1 MVGKLAIV
9 EALGESALLLPSR
22 LSAALAANDRLKI
35 RLSLLQEASARAA
48 GARGGPDFAAE
59 RRAVGLDDRDF
70 GELLAGAQALDEQNF
85 CAPGAAKLAEGF
97 GPDLDAMLAPLS
109 LAGAEDAA
117 PLHARL
123 EALRPALPSFPADR
137 IDERDIRA
145 LASARRDGPDSL
157 HLLVMDLHRA
167 LNRLAAATA
176 VEEISG
182 AQCSGLDDFSRDR
195 VRAFMRGLN
204 RTKILAFGHPGLD
217 ATAGMSGRR
226 LIIQNDI
233 GTTDA
238 HVLVVHVEDLTATVT
253 YTDVHRARAKF
264 FIGQFARFP
273 VEWSPLAEK
282 SRRDLAE
289 GEIFYLINAR
299 LDAQSPEKLDAFLEF
314 LGSRLVF
321 LIDWNKARKTLQNF
335 VGKSEAIALLAQAA
349 EANHGH
355 RAFLELGG
363 AELVYEAVRN
373 IGGGRIAYGVP
384 LVAALGEAEC
394 FGFLGQALRACA
406 EGLKDGRS
414 TRLIRDE
421 IQTELA
427 ARLGAAERALLLTAL
442 RHLGL
447 SRLLAG
453 LLDACLSGPRLV
465 PLAER
470 QDLARRAKALEAKA
484 DRLTV
489 EARARHARLRDAA
502 DLGPFIEQIEAAMD
516 CLDEAAFLV
525 SLAAEDADP
534 HFAAPLGA
542 LAQIVVDALG
552 ALISA
557 VEAALLL
564 PEGKRR
570 DAAFALE
577 KIDATLD
584 AERAADLAER
594 AAFAALFSGPPPADA
609 RLPALGLEIA
619 RALEES
625 TDRLAHAA
633 MALRARLLQELSA

>member
-9 EALGESALLLPSR
+9 EALGESALLLPS
-22 LSAALAANDRLKI
+22 LISTALAANDRLKI
-35 RLSLLQEASARAA
+35 RLSLLQEAAARVH
-48 GARGGPDFAAE
+48 GQRGGPDFADE
-59 RRAVGLDDRDF
+59 RRAVGLDDADF
-70 GELLAGAQALDEQNF
+70 GEFLLGARPLDGQIF
-85 CAPGAAKLAEGF
+85 LAPGAEKLALGF
-97 GPDLDAMLAPLS
+97 GEDLDAMLAPLTVAATEDS
-109 LAGAEDAA
+109 AALAERLRNLRQGLPDFAED
-117 PLHARL
+117 RVG
-123 EALRPALPSFPADR
+123 EAQ
-137 IDERDIRA
+137 IRA
-145 LASARRDGPDSL
+145 LADARRDGPDSL

-182 AQCSGLDDFSRDR
+182 AQCSGLDPIARAR
-195 VRAFMRGLN
+195 VRAFMAGLN
-204 RTKILAFGHPGLD
+204 RTKMLAFGHPGLD
-217 ATAGMSGRR
+217 ATAGVSGKT
-226 LIIQNDI
+226 LVIQNDI

-238 HVLVVHVEDLTATVT
+238 HVLVVHVDDLTATVT

-264 FIGQFARFP
+264 FIGQFDGFA

-282 SRRDLAE
+282 SRRDLAQ
-289 GEIFYLINAR
+289 GEVFYLIRAR
-299 LDAQSPEKLDAFLEF
+299 FPAETPEKLDEFLAF

-335 VGKSEAIALLAQAA
+335 VGKAEAIGLLAEAA
-349 EANHGH
+349 RAEDGH

-373 IGGGRIAYGVP
+373 VGAGRIAYGVP
-384 LVAALGEAEC
+384 LEQALGAADC
-394 FGFLGQALRACA
+394 VGFLGQTLRACA
-406 EGLKDGRS
+406 QGLKDGRS

-427 ARLGAAERALLLTAL
+427 ARLGAAERALLMVAL

-447 SRLLAG
+447 TRMLAG
-453 LLDACLSGPRLV
+453 LLDAQFSTPRL
-465 PLAER
+465 PPSAER
-470 QDLARRAKALEAKA
+470 QSLAHRAKTLEAKA
-484 DRLTV
+484 DRLTI
-489 EARARHARLRDAA
+489 EARACCARLRDAQ
-502 DLGPFIEQIEAAMD
+502 DLSVFVEQIEAAMD
-516 CLDEAAFLV
+516 CLDEAAFLA
-525 SLAAEDADP
+525 SLAADDAEP
-534 HFAAPLGA
+534 GFAAPLGA
-542 LAQIVVDALG
+542 LTDIVVEALG
-552 ALISA
+552 ALIA
-557 VEAALLL
+557 ALEAALLL

-577 KIDATLD
+577 KIDATVD
-584 AERAADLAER
+584 AERAADVAER
-594 AAFAALFSGPPPADA
+594 AAFAALFSGPPPFDP

>member
-9 EALGESALLLPSR
+9 EALGESALLLPSL
-22 LSAALAANDRLKI
+22 LSAALSANDRLKI
-35 RLSLLQEASARAA
+35 RLSLLQEAAARAN
-48 GARGGPDFAAE
+48 GQRGGPDFAAE
-59 RRAVGLDDRDF
+59 RRSVGLDDADY
-70 GELLAGAQALDEQNF
+70 GELLAGARPLDGQIF
-85 CAPGAAKLAEGF
+85 VAPGAEKLAQGF
-97 GPDLDAMLAPLS
+97 GPDLDAMLAPLVA
-109 LAGAEDAA
+109 AGAEEAA
-117 PLHARL
+117 SLKHRL
-123 EALRPALPSFPADR
+123 DLLRPSFPAFADDR
-137 IDERDIRA
+137 VAEQEIRA
-145 LASARRDGPDSL
+145 LASARRDGADSL

-182 AQCSGLDDFSRDR
+182 AQCSGLDDVARAR
-195 VRAFMRGLN
+195 VRAFMSGLN

-217 ATAGMSGRR
+217 ATAGMSGKT
-226 LIIQNDI
+226 LVIQNDI

-238 HVLVVHVEDLTATVT
+238 HVLVVHVDDLTASVT

-264 FIGQFARFP
+264 FIAQFSGFA

-282 SRRDLAE
+282 SRRDLAQ
-289 GEIFYLINAR
+289 GEVFYLIHAR
-299 LDAQSPEKLDAFLEF
+299 FPAPDAEKLDAFLAF

-335 VGKSEAIALLAQAA
+335 VGKSEAIALLSDAA
-349 EANHGH
+349 EADHGH

-373 IGGGRIAYGVP
+373 VGAGRIAYGVP
-384 LVAALGEAEC
+384 LEQALGAADC
-394 FGFLGQALRACA
+394 IGFLAQTLRACA
-406 EGLKDGRS
+406 QGLKDGRS

-427 ARLGAAERALLLTAL
+427 ARLGAAERALLMVAL

-447 SRLLAG
+447 TRMLAG
-453 LLDACLSGPRLV
+453 LLDAQFSSPRLP
-465 PLAER
+465 PLRER
-470 QDLARRAKALEAKA
+470 QALASRAKNLEAKA

-489 EARARHARLRDAA
+489 EARACYARLRDAQ
-502 DLGPFIEQIEAAMD
+502 DLSVFVEQIEAAMD
-516 CLDEAAFLV
+516 CLDEAGFLA
-525 SLAAEDADP
+525 SLAADEADSG
-534 HFAAPLGA
+534 FAAPLGA
-542 LAQIVVDALG
+542 LTQIVVEALG

-557 VEAALLL
+557 LEAALLL

-577 KIDATLD
+577 RIDAVVD
-584 AERAADLAER
+584 AERAADIAER
-594 AAFAALFSGPPPADA
+594 AAFAALFSGPPPLDP

-619 RALEES
+619 RALEDS